1 MVVENNPL
9 EIASQDSAENGSHE
23 TIVSLEKVDY
33 SHPNGVAALRDVS
46 LSVSRGELLAILGT
60 NGAGK
65 STLVRH
71 INALLKPTRGRV
83 LVFGTDTKKTTSAIL
98 SRKVGIVFQNANNQ
112 LFSDSVKSEIQFGLR
127 NFGFSPELIEERTRW
142 ALNTFS
148 LEQYV
153 DRPPMELSG
162 GEKKRLCNALVLA
175 WNPDIVILDE
185 PTVGQDSEQ
194 KEKLAQSVKLLLSE
208 RKTVILVSHDIE
220 FVWPLQPRVIL
231 MSEGKIVADGT
242 AQKILGNS
250 SETLAANILLPQ
262 LVDLFRRLGK
272 TDSFP
277 VDEFEASDRIKEL
290 AKEGFS

>member
-9 EIASQDSAENGSHE
+9 EIAPQDSAENGSHE
-23 TIVSLEKVDY
+23 TVISLEKVDY

-46 LSVSRGELLAILGT
+46 LSVSRGELVAILGT

-175 WNPDIVILDE
+175 WNPEILILDE

-194 KEKLAQSVKLLLSE
+194 KERLSE
-208 RKTVILVSHDIE
+208 MIRMFQSQNRTVIVVTHDVE
-220 FVWPLQPRVIL
+220 FIWPLQPRVLL
-231 MSEGKIVADGT
+231 MTEGRIIADGT
-242 AQKILGNS
+242 ANEVLGD
-250 SETLAANILLPQ
+250 LAKMREANVLPPQ
-262 LVDLFRRLGK
+262 LVDLFSLLEFHSR
-272 TDSFP
+272 FP
-277 VDEFEASDRIKEL
+277 ANVFEARDEISKMHGGL
-290 AKEGFS
+290 

>member
-175 WNPDIVILDE
+175 WNPEILILDE

-194 KEKLAQSVKLLLSE
+194 KERLSE
-208 RKTVILVSHDIE
+208 MIRMFQSQNRTVIVVTHDVE
-220 FVWPLQPRVIL
+220 FIWPLQPRVLL
-231 MSEGKIVADGT
+231 MTEGRIIADG
-242 AQKILGNS
+242 
-250 SETLAANILLPQ
+250 AANEVLGDLAKMREANVLPPQ
-262 LVDLFRRLGK
+262 LVDLFSLLEFHSR
-272 TDSFP
+272 FP
-277 VDEFEASDRIKEL
+277 ANVFEARDEISKMHGGL
-290 AKEGFS
+290 